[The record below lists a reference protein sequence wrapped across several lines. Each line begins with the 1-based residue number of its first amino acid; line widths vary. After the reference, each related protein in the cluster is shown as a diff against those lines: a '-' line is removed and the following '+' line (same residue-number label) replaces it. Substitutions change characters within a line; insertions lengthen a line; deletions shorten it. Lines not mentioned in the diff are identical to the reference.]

1 VPDPIVSWYIRTF
14 VRSYAFARVCGLWN
28 GCGMKH
34 KLRSRNIPAAV
45 VRRAKEIKL
54 LVLDVDGILTDG
66 RLVYGPGGQEFTAFH
81 ILDGHGIKLAIR
93 CGLSLALITGR
104 ESEAVAQ
111 RARELGILEV
121 HQKALDKLSVFQ
133 DLLARSNLAASQVAC
148 MGDDLVDLPLLRRA
162 GLAITVP
169 DAVEEIRAAAHYVT
183 SRPGGQGAVRE
194 AIELLLKAQAHWPA
208 VMERYRR

>member
-1 VPDPIVSWYIRTF
+1 MPVPQAGPVPRG
-14 VRSYAFARVCGLWN
+14 VL
-28 GCGMKH
+28 
-34 KLRSRNIPAAV
+34 
-45 VRRAKEIKL
+45 RRAKAIKL

-66 RLVYGPGGQEFTAFH
+66 RLVYGPGGHEFTAFH
-81 ILDGHGIKLAIR
+81 ILDGHGIRLALR
-93 CGLSLALITGR
+93 FGLSLALITGR

-133 DLLARSNLAASQVAC
+133 DLLARRGLTASQVAC

-169 DAVEEIRAAAHYVT
+169 DAVEEIRAAAQYVT

-208 VMERYRR
+208 VMERYQR

>member
-1 VPDPIVSWYIRTF
+1 MMGGRQPERGVPRRRKMPVPQAGR
-14 VRSYAFARVCGLWN
+14 
-28 GCGMKH
+28 
-34 KLRSRNIPAAV
+34 IPRGV
-45 VRRAKEIKL
+45 LRRAKGIRM

-66 RLVYGPGGQEFTAFH
+66 RLVYGPGGQEFTVFH
-81 ILDGHGIKLAIR
+81 IQDGHGIKLAIR

-111 RARELGILEV
+111 RARELGILEI

-133 DLLARSNLAASQVAC
+133 ELLAKHNLETPQVAC

-194 AIELLLKAQAHWPA
+194 AIELVLKAQAHWPA
-208 VMERYRR
+208 VLERYRR